1 MNWDMA
7 WEIVIPQSEGEKR
20 LENFLKK
27 RFPIGYVR
35 KLFRKSGIRLNGKRS
50 RPDDIARPGDRLTLF
65 IPFEEKPQAGTK
77 PTSTARG
84 FEILFEDDDIVI
96 VSKQAG
102 IAVHEAKEI
111 LKRHTLLGMLEAA
124 YRAKGIAPR
133 LVHRIDKETSGLL
146 VVAKKA
152 QVAEELQEKFK
163 GGEVEKEYLALV
175 VGKLPAPQGSIAF
188 PLPGRGGGPVS
199 ALTHYR
205 VEREYARTSLVRV
218 KMQSG
223 RMHQVR
229 LHFAKLGHPIV
240 MDSKYGN
247 FSFNRLFR
255 RSHGLKR
262 QFLHA
267 CAIGFH
273 YRGKRKKWSKPLP
286 DDLAQILSSLRPESQ
301 ITEFGSQM
309 KD

>member
-1 MNWDMA
+1 MA

-50 RPDDIARPGDRLTLF
+50 RPDDIAKPGDRITLF
-65 IPFEEKPQAGTK
+65 VPFEEKPHAGTK
-77 PTSTARG
+77 PSPTARG
-84 FEILFEDDDIVI
+84 FEILFEDDEIAV
-96 VSKQAG
+96 VNKQAG

-124 YRAKGIAPR
+124 YRAKGITPR

-152 QVAEELQEKFK
+152 QVAEELENKFEA
-163 GGEVEKEYLALV
+163 GEVEKEYLALV
-175 VGKLPAPQGSIAF
+175 VGKLPAPEGRIDF
-188 PLPGRGGGPVS
+188 PLPGRGGGAVS
-199 ALTHYR
+199 ALTHYQ
-205 VEREYARTSLVRV
+205 VEREFARTSLVRA
-218 KMQSG
+218 KMETG

-229 LHFAKLGHPIV
+229 LHFARLAHPIV
-240 MDSKYGN
+240 MDSRYGD

-255 RSHGLKR
+255 RSHRLKR

-267 CAIGFH
+267 CAIGFQ
-273 YRGKRKKWSKPLP
+273 YRGKKRKWSAPMP
-286 DDLAQILSSLRPESQ
+286 DDLARTLSSLREECQIKNLRSQ
-301 ITEFGSQM
+301 S
-309 KD
+309 